1 MSRRKNP
8 KAVVQQI
15 LKAEG
20 KDYKEWIEEKHN
32 EFIQESV
39 LSGKLL
45 FTTEEAI
52 EEKAEEIAEEIA
64 EKKIQE
70 ITDNKGFEE
79 EKDLKY

>member
-52 EEKAEEIAEEIA
+52 EEKAEEIAE
-64 EKKIQE
+64 KKIQE